1 MPPSAEGLEA
11 CRRRAGL
18 VDACVAELA
27 AEAGAPPGVAL
38 LALGGYGRAE
48 LAPFSDLD
56 LLLVHR
62 DGDEEI
68 LRAFAEHL
76 LYPLWDAGFDVGHA
90 VRTVEGSLAVAE
102 ERLDAGAALLDA
114 RLLAGDSDLGAEL
127 IEEARAWARRNP
139 RRFAGVL
146 FGDLAARRERFG
158 SVSHLLE
165 PDLKQG
171 AGGLRDLH
179 ALGWLRRALPGADQD
194 APALDALET
203 SGLLRAGERSVL
215 EAAWVFITR
224 VRCALQRAA
233 GRKAAR
239 VRRDLQPQLARDLGF
254 RDEPSLAAQ
263 DGLMRTLFE
272 HARQVEHVAGLVF
285 ERFLREDVPP
295 REPEIGPTLESVL
308 NAFAG
313 VAEGRLAL
321 TPTLLDRVEAVTI
334 PDVGAWSEAARDAF
348 LRIVRAGEGG
358 IRALEAMDRMGLLAH
373 ALPEWAP
380 VRCRPQ
386 RDPYHR
392 FSVDVHLLETLAGM
406 ARLLDG
412 GDPADPVAL
421 QALEWVRDRDALLL
435 GALLHDVGKIGE
447 GGHVAAGSRQAAAAL
462 DRMGIPEATREVAL
476 FMVSEHLLLPDTATR
491 RDLGDDDLVLDV
503 AAKVGDATRLA
514 ALYLL
519 VVADAAATGPAAW
532 TSWRQ
537 ALVRELVAKVHHV
550 LERGEMGEEIAERLA
565 ARVEDLRRLLSEE
578 DPAQVERF
586 VLRMPR
592 SYVLTVGADRAAAH
606 FRLLVKELGEREV
619 RTDDRPGAKPGTH
632 EVTVVTPDRPGLLSS
647 IAGALALAGLSI
659 LEAQVFTTSDGVAL
673 DLFEVEG
680 AFEREIKEE
689 RWGEF
694 REAVLDAVQRGPEH
708 LERLLND
715 KRRHYPPPRPGIP
728 VEVSVDNAA
737 SDFFTVVEVGAADRI
752 GLLHDITR
760 AFTELG
766 LDVHLAKV
774 GTYGERV
781 IDAFYV
787 RDALGRKVEEPDR
800 VAEIE
805 RATAA
810 RLSA

>member
-1 MPPSAEGLEA
+1 
-11 CRRRAGL
+11 
-18 VDACVAELA
+18 
-27 AEAGAPPGVAL
+27 
-38 LALGGYGRAE
+38 
-48 LAPFSDLD
+48 
-56 LLLVHR
+56 
-62 DGDEEI
+62 
-68 LRAFAEHL
+68 
-76 LYPLWDAGFDVGHA
+76 
-90 VRTVEGSLAVAE
+90 
-102 ERLDAGAALLDA
+102 
-114 RLLAGDSDLGAEL
+114 
-127 IEEARAWARRNP
+127 
-139 RRFAGVL
+139 
-146 FGDLAARRERFG
+146 
-158 SVSHLLE
+158 
-165 PDLKQG
+165 
-171 AGGLRDLH
+171 
-179 ALGWLRRALPGADQD
+179 
-194 APALDALET
+194 
-203 SGLLRAGERSVL
+203 
-215 EAAWVFITR
+215 
-224 VRCALQRAA
+224 
-233 GRKAAR
+233 